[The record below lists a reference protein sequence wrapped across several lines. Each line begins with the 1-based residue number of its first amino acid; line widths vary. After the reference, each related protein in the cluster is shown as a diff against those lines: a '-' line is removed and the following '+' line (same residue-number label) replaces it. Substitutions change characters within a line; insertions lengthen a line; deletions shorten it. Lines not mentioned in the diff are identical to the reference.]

1 MLHESAAFSGVLSHS
16 CPPRRATRSVVLSH
30 KISTPP
36 ACWPGESKFSSGQLS
51 TQSSAKNTVESRNAR
66 CWCASCP
73 RGAKRRAT
81 RFSSDLTVCSMG
93 ADYPKNPWEQ
103 LKKRYLGNE
112 NYRGLYWRDPTVNSC
127 PKEKPP
133 GSPRTFSTVPYPR
146 TSSLR
151 AKQDRPCPFP
161 FSIPPLSL
169 LCSNRV

>member
-1 MLHESAAFSGVLSHS
+1 MLHESAAFSVVLSHS

-66 CWCASCP
+66 CW
-73 RGAKRRAT
+73 
-81 RFSSDLTVCSMG
+81 
-93 ADYPKNPWEQ
+93 
-103 LKKRYLGNE
+103 
-112 NYRGLYWRDPTVNSC
+112 GLYWRDPTVNSC

-161 FSIPPLSL
+161 FSIPPPSFFVPIESKAKQKWFVCL
-169 LCSNRV
+169 LDERKRTSFPGLWIGFSQRHDIIKRKE

>member
-1 MLHESAAFSGVLSHS
+1 MLHESAAFSVVLSHS

-66 CWCASCP
+66 CWCASCSQ
-73 RGAKRRAT
+73 GKKSDKVQF
-81 RFSSDLTVCSMG
+81 RFDCLQHGSRL
-93 ADYPKNPWEQ
+93 PKKS
-103 LKKRYLGNE
+103 LGTMKKKRYLGNE

-127 PKEKPP
+127 PKERPP
-133 GSPRTFSTVPYPR
+133 GSPRTFSTVPCPR

-151 AKQDRPCPFP
+151 AKQDRSCPFP

>member
-1 MLHESAAFSGVLSHS
+1 M
-16 CPPRRATRSVVLSH
+16 LSH

-51 TQSSAKNTVESRNAR
+51 TQSSAKKHSRITQRTLLVCFLPAR
-66 CWCASCP
+66 
-73 RGAKRRAT
+73 KERRAT
-81 RFSSDLTVCSMG
+81 RVRFDCLQHGSGL
-93 ADYPKNPWEQ
+93 PKKS
-103 LKKRYLGNE
+103 LGTMKKKRYLGNE

-127 PKEKPP
+127 PKERPP
-133 GSPRTFSTVPYPR
+133 GSPRTFSTVPCPR

-151 AKQDRPCPFP
+151 AKQDRSCPFP

>member
-1 MLHESAAFSGVLSHS
+1 MLHESAAFSVVLSQS
-16 CPPRRATRSVVLSH
+16 CPPRRAAFSVVLSH

-51 TQSSAKNTVESRNAR
+51 TLSSAKNTVELRNAR
-66 CWCASCP
+66 CWCASCSQ
-73 RGAKRRAT
+73 GKKEELQ
-81 RFSSDLTVCSMG
+81 SSVQIGLFAAWKQITQKISG
-93 ADYPKNPWEQ
+93 NNE
-103 LKKRYLGNE
+103 KKRYLGNE

-133 GSPRTFSTVPYPR
+133 GSPRTFSTVLYPR

-161 FSIPPLSL
+161 FFIPPPSL